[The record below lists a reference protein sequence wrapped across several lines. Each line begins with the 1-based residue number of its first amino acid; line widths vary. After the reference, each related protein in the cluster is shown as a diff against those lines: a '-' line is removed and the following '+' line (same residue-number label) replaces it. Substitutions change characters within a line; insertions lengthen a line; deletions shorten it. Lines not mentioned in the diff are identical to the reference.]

1 MTFVMQFRKAS
12 YSDWNRSVELRDIVV
27 VFRSDAELL
36 REWVIALLSA
46 RGLIVSV
53 VDNVNANDELDPMDV
68 FIVCIGSVVVKAVE
82 VTVSVMD
89 AEEKVVD
96 ETEFVLVDV
105 IAVV

>member
-1 MTFVMQFRKAS
+1 M
-12 YSDWNRSVELRDIVV
+12 
-27 VFRSDAELL
+27 L

-68 FIVCIGSVVVKAVE
+68 FIVCIGSVVDKAVE